1 MRTGR
6 KCDGYTT
13 NDAKFQVHVWTHGKA
28 SDPQNAISAF
38 SGLGDSAR
46 YLDFYYHCACPALST
61 NFDKE
66 FWSRIVLQMAHSE
79 PAVRHAV
86 IALGAL
92 CQTEPGDMK
101 HACAGFIANHERK
114 VMLSHYNKSIGCLVN
129 RMSDATYSPELGLV
143 ICLLF
148 VCIEFLQG
156 NYHAAFTHLRNGFK
170 LMYAPRMAL
179 PNYRGALQT
188 TYSPKVALYGSGPS
202 RSSTEDKLMSIFT
215 RGMAQALL
223 YGSRI
228 QEDLEILQ
236 VVPASYSKRSFV
248 SLSEAHQAYFELRNA
263 SITHLYIMGRKSLIR
278 QNPSLELYRERDN
291 LLTCHHLWYEN
302 MQRFEKSHALSND
315 ELMAAN
321 ALKVSYHTT
330 FVYISCSATVIE
342 KTYDKYLDH
351 FKKILHHAQAM
362 IDSRPPTNPNTAHF
376 TFDIAI
382 IPQLYFAATRCR
394 CPITR
399 REAVALLE
407 RNPPREG
414 LWDVQQHVVVS
425 KRAIEL
431 EEATVDPTTG
441 WPVEETRLW
450 NCIIKAGISRSGGF
464 WATFLPATWI
474 GLVDANGNQK
484 MIREFFVL

>member
-1 MRTGR
+1 
-6 KCDGYTT
+6 
-13 NDAKFQVHVWTHGKA
+13 
-28 SDPQNAISAF
+28 
-38 SGLGDSAR
+38 
-46 YLDFYYHCACPALST
+46 
-61 NFDKE
+61 
-66 FWSRIVLQMAHSE
+66 MAHSE

-92 CQTEPGDMK
+92 CETEPGDMK
-101 HACAGFIANHERK
+101 HACAGLIANHERK
-114 VMLSHYNKSIGCLVN
+114 IVLSHYNKSIGCLVS
-129 RMSDATYSPELGLV
+129 RMSEATYSPELGLV

-170 LMYAPRMAL
+170 LMYAPRIEL
-179 PNYRGALQT
+179 PNYRDSLQT
-188 TYSPKVALYGSGPS
+188 TYPPNVALDGSGFS
-202 RSSTEDKLMSIFT
+202 RSSTEDKLIPIFT
-215 RGMAQALL
+215 RGIAQALL

-228 QEDLEILQ
+228 QEDLEIPQL
-236 VVPASYSKRSFV
+236 VHATYSKRPFV
-248 SLSEAHQAYFELRNA
+248 SLSETQQAYFELRNA
-263 SITHLYIMGRKSLIR
+263 SISHLYTMGRRTLLR
-278 QNPSLELYRERDN
+278 QESCLELYQERDN
-291 LLTCHHLWYEN
+291 LLACHHVWYEN
-302 MQRFEKSHALSND
+302 MRRFEKQHALSGD
-315 ELMAAN
+315 ELIAAS

-330 FVYISCSATVIE
+330 FVYVSCSATVIE
-342 KTYDKYLDH
+342 KTYDNYLDH
-351 FKKILHHAQAM
+351 FKEILRHAQAI

-382 IPQLYFAATRCR
+382 IPQLYFVATRCR
-394 CPITR
+394 CPVTR

-425 KRAIEL
+425 KRAIEM
-431 EEATVDPTTG
+431 EEAEVNPDTG

-450 NCIIKAGISRSGGF
+450 NCIIKAGMDRSGGF
-464 WATFLPATWI
+464 EATFLPATWI